1 MSSVISYTH
10 CPVCGSSAIH
20 YALKAVDHTVSGEFF
35 DILQC
40 AGCSVRFTQDIPDVS
55 GIGRYYRSEAY
66 ISHTNTRKGIVN
78 NLYHFARKFT
88 RTSKKRLIG
97 QTTGLSK
104 GDLLD
109 IGAGTGAFV
118 HYMRGAGWNAAGLE
132 QDTEAIKNAAALFD
146 IELKPSA
153 SLFELPPEHFDVI
166 TLWHVLE
173 HVHPLH
179 EYMEQLK
186 RLCRPD
192 GRIFIAVPNYTSY
205 DANKY
210 DGSWAAYDV
219 PRHLYHFSP
228 ASMEVLTKMH
238 GLTIKGIRPMW
249 LDSFYVSL
257 LSEKYKH
264 GKGNILRGLWNGLV
278 SDNHTLYN
286 TRRAS
291 SLIYIVSRQF

>member
-1 MSSVISYTH
+1 MSSIISYTT

-20 YALKAVDHTVSGEFF
+20 YALKAVDHTVSGESF

-40 AGCSVRFTQDIPDVS
+40 ANCSVRFTQDIPDSS
-55 GIGRYYRSEAY
+55 GIGGYYRSEAY

-78 NLYHFARKFT
+78 NLYHLARRFT
-88 RTSKKRLIG
+88 RVSKKKLIRR
-97 QTTGLSK
+97 TTGLSK

-118 HYMRGAGWNAAGLE
+118 HYMQGAGWNATGLE
-132 QDTEAIKNAAALFD
+132 PDAEAIKNAAALFN
-146 IELKPSA
+146 ITLKPSA
-153 SLFELPPEHFDVI
+153 SLFELPSERFDVI

-173 HVHPLH
+173 HVHSLH
-179 EYMEQLK
+179 DYMEQIK

-205 DANKY
+205 DAKKY
-210 DGSWAAYDV
+210 RGDWAAYDV

-228 ASMEVLTKMH
+228 ASMEILTEKH
-238 GLTIKGIRPMW
+238 GLTIKRIQPMW

-278 SDNHTLYN
+278 SDNHIFYN
-286 TRRAS
+286 SRRAS
-291 SLIYIVSRQF
+291 SLIYIISR

>member
-1 MSSVISYTH
+1 LSSVISYTH

-264 GKGNILRGLWNGLV
+264 GKGTILRGLWNGLV

>member
-10 CPVCGSSAIH
+10 CPVCGSSAVH
-20 YALKAVDHTVSGEFF
+20 YALKAVDHTVSGESF

-278 SDNHTLYN
+278 SDNHALYN